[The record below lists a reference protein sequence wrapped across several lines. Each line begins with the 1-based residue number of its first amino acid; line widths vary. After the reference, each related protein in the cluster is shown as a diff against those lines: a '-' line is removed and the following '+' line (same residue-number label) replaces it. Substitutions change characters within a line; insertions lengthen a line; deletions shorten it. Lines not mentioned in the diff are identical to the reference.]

1 MGDVMILAKSFG
13 QVIIGL
19 LRSAFSHIDEIVYWL
34 LVKVYDLVADISKIN
49 IFGSTDIGD
58 FGRRIYTIIGVI
70 VLFKL
75 AFSVITYI
83 LDPDKLSD
91 SKTGFASIIR
101 NVVIMFVM
109 IIAVP
114 LVFRYAMALQY
125 LILEDDTIGRLITG
139 HYSSNTSS
147 VGDRMASALLAGFI
161 RPNDEIS
168 KLEVC
173 KDVMGESSENYQ
185 KCVDALNDAVSGSNL
200 GDMFADGLTKDKGYK
215 KLTELARTNDVD
227 GSGQFYI
234 TYNFGLSTLVGGFVA
249 YILLMFCIEIA
260 VRTVKLAFLQ
270 LIAPI
275 PIVTYIDN
283 NGQGVFK
290 KWTKACTNTY
300 LSLFVRLAGID
311 FAIYIITEFLLGKDL
326 QICSWSFSNNQ
337 LTQSNCNPPGAFA
350 IIFLILGTL
359 MFAKQLPKLIEEILG
374 IKLDGAFNLNPV
386 KALQQVPL
394 VGGAAAAGLALG
406 GRTALN
412 VGRAFGTG
420 VGNIGKLAG
429 GAIAKSPFGTAVGS
443 GVSAISRWAPI
454 RGIRTAGGAIG
465 SASRWI
471 DNATGNNF
479 SRIGADFEGTVGAGF
494 TKKHDDKLLA
504 NYKRVTD
511 AVGNMENRAKEKIK
525 NGEAGRLSV
534 KYNADSS
541 LIQSLQQMDVK
552 ARAAYAN
559 SNYDFK
565 TWYRSAKPGENSFEH
580 YIAQKQIDFNKWYNE
595 TATYDYIDN
604 NANEF
609 KDATLT
615 GFQNDYNQAI
625 NVGGFERKASAKE
638 MHGQLGEFK
647 GKTNDINRK
656 RMAQQEATS
665 KK

>member
-275 PIVTYIDN
+275 PIVTNIDN
-283 NGQGVFK
+283 NG
-290 KWTKACTNTY
+290 
-300 LSLFVRLAGID
+300 
-311 FAIYIITEFLLGKDL
+311 
-326 QICSWSFSNNQ
+326 
-337 LTQSNCNPPGAFA
+337 
-350 IIFLILGTL
+350 
-359 MFAKQLPKLIEEILG
+359 
-374 IKLDGAFNLNPV
+374 
-386 KALQQVPL
+386 
-394 VGGAAAAGLALG
+394 
-406 GRTALN
+406 
-412 VGRAFGTG
+412 
-420 VGNIGKLAG
+420 
-429 GAIAKSPFGTAVGS
+429 
-443 GVSAISRWAPI
+443 
-454 RGIRTAGGAIG
+454 
-465 SASRWI
+465 
-471 DNATGNNF
+471 
-479 SRIGADFEGTVGAGF
+479 
-494 TKKHDDKLLA
+494 
-504 NYKRVTD
+504 
-511 AVGNMENRAKEKIK
+511 
-525 NGEAGRLSV
+525 
-534 KYNADSS
+534 
-541 LIQSLQQMDVK
+541 
-552 ARAAYAN
+552 
-559 SNYDFK
+559 
-565 TWYRSAKPGENSFEH
+565 
-580 YIAQKQIDFNKWYNE
+580 
-595 TATYDYIDN
+595 
-604 NANEF
+604 
-609 KDATLT
+609 
-615 GFQNDYNQAI
+615 
-625 NVGGFERKASAKE
+625 
-638 MHGQLGEFK
+638 
-647 GKTNDINRK
+647 
-656 RMAQQEATS
+656 
-665 KK
+665 